1 MAILNAGNPS
11 TMLSA
16 LNMHGMFDLGVLGAS
31 MAQNAGCYDRQKRCY
46 EFSGRKSTRRQ
57 VFRNGRVEKKTGPVS
72 GFAVRLA
79 EHLEKM
85 WPVQVR
91 IHNSGLDA
99 TPIQHVLDC
108 FHSYIPHKVDAV
120 IVDPGSMAKYSS
132 TEDLRRVVHRLQ
144 ALKTPPHIIF
154 LLFHEWFGQR
164 SRRFYELDE
173 DNPWNRME
181 RIALQICREIDATC
195 ISPRRELFSIV
206 NKNHTKLL
214 EFVGEDGLHIVNSEH
229 GIDYVTELLIRWIDV
244 YQSRKVDR
252 VNPLFVH
259 RVSAAASRCYRFGGR
274 SPQRFRLLD
283 WKTAPC
289 PNCPSRNGSIP
300 CNSDAT
306 LWRFCAW
313 VQTKFKTKLS
323 PSVRADIVNST
334 LMINLD
340 TRLSQNPMITLQH
353 LTSFYDAGKVNYAC
367 SSGCRCMPGRID
379 ALNKSVQNSIFVPFY
394 IHTTTASCVLTI
406 ALIRSPFRIRS
417 IHVT

>member
-1 MAILNAGNPS
+1 M
-11 TMLSA
+11 
-16 LNMHGMFDLGVLGAS
+16 
-31 MAQNAGCYDRQKRCY
+31 
-46 EFSGRKSTRRQ
+46 
-57 VFRNGRVEKKTGPVS
+57 
-72 GFAVRLA
+72 
-79 EHLEKM
+79 
-85 WPVQVR
+85 
-91 IHNSGLDA
+91 
-99 TPIQHVLDC
+99 LDC

-229 GIDYVTELLIRWIDV
+229 GIDYVTELLIRLIDV

-340 TRLSQNPMITLQH
+340 TRLRQNPMITLQH

-379 ALNKSVQNSIFVPFY
+379 ALNKKCSEQHFCSVLHSHDDCVLRTHHRSHSFTISYP
-394 IHTTTASCVLTI
+394 IHTCNVNKRKKTNGCCFLSRHNRVDTTKNFMNQLDVDHAERCHKGHISKGHR
-406 ALIRSPFRIRS
+406 A
-417 IHVT
+417 IHILF